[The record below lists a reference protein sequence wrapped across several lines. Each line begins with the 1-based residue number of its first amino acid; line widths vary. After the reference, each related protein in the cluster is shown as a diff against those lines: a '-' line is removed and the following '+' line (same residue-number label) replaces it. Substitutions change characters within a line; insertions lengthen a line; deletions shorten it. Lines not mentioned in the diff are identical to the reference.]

1 MSSMKKAL
9 VVGASGGMGY
19 SVVKELSSR
28 GISVTA
34 FARTRDKLE
43 KLFGN
48 DPDVTIYAGDLFQ
61 MSDLEGAA
69 QGVEVIFQ
77 AANIPYSEWETK
89 LLVMMSNIIETAKKH
104 SAKLAFVDN
113 IYAYGR
119 STGKTVNESTPKNPH
134 TKKGKIRLQVEE
146 LIQTSKVPAL
156 IAHFPDFYG
165 PNAESS
171 LLNYTLVNV
180 IKNKKASYVGDQ
192 SIAREFIYTPDGARA
207 IVELSL
213 NEQAYGQN
221 WNIPAHG
228 VISGEEI
235 IKTIRDITDYQKGVS
250 TISKKMIQFI
260 GLFNRQMREAVE
272 MYYLNEEPVVL
283 NGEKY
288 EKLIG
293 PLPRTSYREGLIET
307 VEYMKKQA

>member
-1 MSSMKKAL
+1 MKKAL

-19 SVVKELSSR
+19 SIVKELSNR

-34 FARTRDKLE
+34 FARTRSKLE

-48 DPDVTIYAGDLFQ
+48 DSNVTIHTGDLFQ
-61 MSDLEGAA
+61 VEDLERAA
-69 QGVEVIFQ
+69 QGVDVIFQ
-77 AANIPYSEWETK
+77 SANIPYSEWDEK
-89 LLVMMSNIIETAKKH
+89 LVVMMSNIMEAAKKNE
-104 SAKLAFVDN
+104 AKLAFVDN

-119 STGKTVNESTPKNPH
+119 SSGKSVTEMTVKHPH
-134 TKKGKIRLQVEE
+134 TKKGSIRLNVEN
-146 LIQTSKVPAL
+146 LIKESNIPA
-156 IAHFPDFYG
+156 IIVHFPDFYG

-171 LLNYTLVNV
+171 LLHYTLENV

-192 SIAREFIYTPDGARA
+192 SIAREFIYTPDGAKA

-213 NEQAYGQN
+213 NEEAYGQN
-221 WNIPAHG
+221 WNIPGHE
-228 VISGEEI
+228 VITGKEL
-235 IKTIRDITDYQKGVS
+235 IKIIRDITDYQKGVS
-250 TISKKMIQFI
+250 TISKKMIQFLGI
-260 GLFNRQMREAVE
+260 FNSQMREAVE

-293 PLPRTSYREGLIET
+293 PVPRTSYREGLIET
-307 VEYMKKQA
+307 VEYMKSHA

>member
-1 MSSMKKAL
+1 MQKAL
-9 VVGASGGMGY
+9 VIGASGGMGY
-19 SVVKELSSR
+19 SVVQELSSR

-34 FARTRDKLE
+34 FARSRDKLE

-48 DPDVTIYAGDLFQ
+48 DPNVTIYAGDLFR
-61 MSDLEGAA
+61 MEDLDGVARGAD
-69 QGVEVIFQ
+69 VIFQ

-89 LLVMMSNIIETAKKH
+89 LLVMMSNIIETAKKQ

-119 STGKTVNESTPKNPH
+119 STGTTVNERTLKSPH

-146 LIQTSKVPAL
+146 LIHSSKVPAL

-171 LLNYTLVNV
+171 LLYYTLVNV
-180 IKNKKASYVGDQ
+180 VKNKKASYVGDQ

-221 WNIPAHG
+221 WNIPAHE

-250 TISKKMIQFI
+250 TISKKMIQFLGI
-260 GLFNRQMREAVE
+260 FNAQMREAVE
-272 MYYLNEEPVVL
+272 MYYLNEDPVVL

-288 EKLIG
+288 ENLIG
-293 PLPRTSYREGLIET
+293 PLPRTSYREGLQKT
-307 VEYMKKQA
+307 MEYMEKHA

>member
-1 MSSMKKAL
+1 MQKAL

-19 SVVKELSSR
+19 SVVQELSSR

-34 FARTRDKLE
+34 FARSRDKLE

-48 DPDVTIYAGDLFQ
+48 DPNVTIYAGDLFQ
-61 MSDLEGAA
+61 VEDLEGAA
-69 QGVEVIFQ
+69 RGADVIFQ
-77 AANIPYSEWETK
+77 SANIPYSEWETK
-89 LLVMMSNIIETAKKH
+89 LLVMMSNIIETAKKQ

-119 STGKTVNESTPKNPH
+119 STGKTVNERTLKSPH

-146 LIQTSKVPAL
+146 LIHSSKVPAL

-171 LLNYTLVNV
+171 LLHYTLVNV
-180 IKNKKASYVGDQ
+180 VKNKKASYVGDQ

-221 WNIPAHG
+221 WNIPAHD

-250 TISKKMIQFI
+250 TISKKMIQFLGI
-260 GLFNRQMREAVE
+260 FNAQMREAVE
-272 MYYLNEEPVVL
+272 MYYLNEDPVVL

-288 EKLIG
+288 ENLIG
-293 PLPRTSYREGLIET
+293 LLPRTSYREGLQKT
-307 VEYMKKQA
+307 MEYMKKHA

>member
-1 MSSMKKAL
+1 MQKAL

-19 SVVKELSSR
+19 SVVQELSSR

-34 FARTRDKLE
+34 FARSRDKLE

-48 DPDVTIYAGDLFQ
+48 DPNVTIYAGDLFQ
-61 MSDLEGAA
+61 VDDLEGAA
-69 QGVEVIFQ
+69 RGADVIFQ
-77 AANIPYSEWETK
+77 SANIPYSEWETK
-89 LLVMMSNIIETAKKH
+89 LLVMMSNIIETAKKQ

-119 STGKTVNESTPKNPH
+119 STGKTVNERTLKSPH

-146 LIQTSKVPAL
+146 LIHSSKVPAL

-171 LLNYTLVNV
+171 LLHYTLVNV
-180 IKNKKASYVGDQ
+180 VKNKKASYVGDQ

-221 WNIPAHG
+221 WNIPAHD

-250 TISKKMIQFI
+250 TISKKMIQFLGI
-260 GLFNRQMREAVE
+260 FNAQMREAVE
-272 MYYLNEEPVVL
+272 MYYLNEDPVVL

-288 EKLIG
+288 ENLIG
-293 PLPRTSYREGLIET
+293 PLPRTSYREGLKKTIEHL
-307 VEYMKKQA
+307 KKYA

>member
-1 MSSMKKAL
+1 MQKAL
-9 VVGASGGMGY
+9 VIGASGGMGY
-19 SVVKELSSR
+19 SVVQELSSR

-34 FARTRDKLE
+34 FARSRDKLE

-48 DPDVTIYAGDLFQ
+48 NPNVTIYTGDLFR
-61 MSDLEGAA
+61 MEDLDGAA
-69 QGVEVIFQ
+69 RGADVIFQ

-89 LLVMMSNIIETAKKH
+89 LVVMMSNIIETAKKH

-119 STGKTVNESTPKNPH
+119 STGKTVDERTLKSPH

-146 LIQTSKVPAL
+146 LIHSSKVPAL

-171 LLNYTLVNV
+171 LLHYTLVNV
-180 IKNKKASYVGDQ
+180 VKNKKASYVGDQ

-221 WNIPAHG
+221 WNIPAHE

-250 TISKKMIQFI
+250 TISKKMIQFLGI
-260 GLFNRQMREAVE
+260 FNAQMREAVE
-272 MYYLNEEPVVL
+272 MYYLNEDPVVL

-288 EKLIG
+288 ENLIG
-293 PLPRTSYREGLIET
+293 PLPRTSYREGLQKT
-307 VEYMKKQA
+307 MEYMKKHA

>member
-1 MSSMKKAL
+1 MEKAL

-48 DPDVTIYAGDLFQ
+48 DPNVTIYAGDLFKVE
-61 MSDLEGAA
+61 DLEEAA
-69 QGVEVIFQ
+69 QGVDVIFQ
-77 AANIPYSEWETK
+77 AANIPYSEWEMK

-104 SAKLAFVDN
+104 SAKVAFVDN

-119 STGKTVNESTPKNPH
+119 STGTTVNERTPKNPH
-134 TKKGKIRLQVEE
+134 TKKGKLRLQVEE
-146 LIQTSKVPAL
+146 LIKTSKVPAL

-192 SIAREFIYTPDGARA
+192 SIAREFIYTPDGAKA

-213 NEQAYGQN
+213 NEEAYGQN
-221 WNIPAHG
+221 WNIPAQE

-250 TISKKMIQFI
+250 TVSKKMIQFLGI
-260 GLFNRQMREAVE
+260 FNPQMREAVE

-293 PLPRTSYREGLIET
+293 PIPHTCYREGLMKT
-307 VEYMKKQA
+307 MEYMKKQA

>member
-1 MSSMKKAL
+1 MQKAL

-19 SVVKELSSR
+19 SVVQELSSR

-34 FARTRDKLE
+34 FARSRDKLE

-48 DPDVTIYAGDLFQ
+48 NPHVTIYAGDLFQ
-61 MSDLEGAA
+61 VEDLEEAA
-69 QGVEVIFQ
+69 QGVDVIFQ

-119 STGKTVNESTPKNPH
+119 STGETVNERTPKNPH
-134 TKKGKIRLQVEE
+134 TKKGMIRLQVEE
-146 LIQTSKVPAL
+146 LIKISKVPAL

-171 LLNYTLVNV
+171 LLHYTLVNV

-213 NEQAYGQN
+213 NEQAYGQS
-221 WNIPAHG
+221 WNIPAHD
-228 VISGEEI
+228 VISGDEI

-307 VEYMKKQA
+307 MEYMKKYA

>member
-1 MSSMKKAL
+1 M
-9 VVGASGGMGY
+9 
-19 SVVKELSSR
+19 
-28 GISVTA
+28 A
-34 FARTRDKLE
+34 FAHTHDKLE

-48 DPDVTIYAGDLFQ
+48 DPNVTIYAGDLFQ
-61 MSDLEGAA
+61 MSDLDGAA

-119 STGKTVNESTPKNPH
+119 STGKTVNERTLKSPH

-171 LLNYTLVNV
+171 LLNYTRVNV

-221 WNIPAHG
+221 WNIPAHE

-250 TISKKMIQFI
+250 TISKKMIQFLGI
-260 GLFNRQMREAVE
+260 FNAQMREAVE
-272 MYYLNEEPVVL
+272 MYYLNEDPVVL

-288 EKLIG
+288 ENLIG
-293 PLPRTSYREGLIET
+293 PLPRTSYREGLQKT
-307 VEYMKKQA
+307 MEYMKKHA